1 MWCQIAEAAKKNRS
15 DERMTQ
21 RLATGRFFMERMLPA
36 TATHLAR
43 IKAGAASTMALSAE
57 AF

>member
-1 MWCQIAEAAKKNRS
+1 
-15 DERMTQ
+15 
-21 RLATGRFFMERMLPA
+21 MERMLPE
-36 TATHLAR
+36 TATHLTR